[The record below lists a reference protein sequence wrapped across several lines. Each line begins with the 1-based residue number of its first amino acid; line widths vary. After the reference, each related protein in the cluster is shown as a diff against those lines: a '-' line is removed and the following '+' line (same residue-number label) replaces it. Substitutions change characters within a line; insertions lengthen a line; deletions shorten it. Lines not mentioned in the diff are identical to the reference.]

1 MNIPRSEG
9 RVQAF
14 RALRHSRYRWFLTS
28 SLWQACAMGMQ
39 QLALSWMV
47 LQLTGSVAQLG
58 LVVFLQGLPGMVL
71 MVFAGALADR
81 INRKTLLVVSQILLT
96 GIILIL
102 ASLYFSG
109 VIQVWHIYV
118 GGVLS
123 GAVQAF
129 NMPVRTAIVRDLVDR
144 ESIMNAVSLNNAI
157 GMVSRIVAPAAA
169 GFIIDWVGIG
179 PSLVVNAGFYAA
191 GVVCQLFM
199 GGIPRQSPKG
209 SVGREVIVGM
219 KFVASYPQ
227 LYTFILLTMTM
238 GFFGQPYMQLTPA
251 YATTVLGLGARG
263 TGMLLTAG
271 GVGALCGSLLLASLG
286 DYRHKERLLWIT
298 IFLYN
303 ASLFLFSL
311 VPNFALDLLILPV
324 VGFGGTTFLALANI
338 MLQLKTPPELS
349 GRVLSIWMIGGSLV
363 SVGAL
368 PMGMVASE
376 LGIRFALGG
385 GALISM
391 LITIALGFLYLRTR
405 TREAEKQDPL
415 PLEA

>member
-1 MNIPRSEG
+1 
-9 RVQAF
+9 
-14 RALRHSRYRWFLTS
+14 
-28 SLWQACAMGMQ
+28 MGMQ
-39 QLALSWMV
+39 QLALGWLV

-71 MVFAGALADR
+71 MVFAGAFADR
-81 INRKTLLVVSQILLT
+81 VNRKTLLVVSQILLT
-96 GIILIL
+96 SVIL
-102 ASLYFSG
+102 ALALLYFTG

-123 GAVQAF
+123 GIVQAF

-157 GMVSRIVAPAAA
+157 GMLSRIIAPAAA
-169 GFIIDWVGIG
+169 GFIIDWIGIG
-179 PSLVVNAGFYAA
+179 PALLMNAGFYTG

-199 GGIPRQSPKG
+199 GGLPRQSPKA
-209 SVGREVIVGM
+209 SVGREVLVGVQ
-219 KFVASYPQ
+219 FVASHPQ

-251 YATTVLGLGARG
+251 YATTVLGLGAQG

-271 GVGALCGSLLLASLG
+271 GVGALCGSLLLAALG
-286 DYRHKERLLWIT
+286 DYKYKERLLWTT

-311 VPNFALDLLILPV
+311 VPNFALDLLILPI

-338 MLQLKTPPELS
+338 MLQLNTPPGLS

-376 LGIRFALGG
+376 FGIRFALGG
-385 GALISM
+385 GAFISM
-391 LITIALGFLYLRTR
+391 LVTIALALLYLRTR
-405 TREAEKQDPL
+405 KTVRQEPL